1 MWQHAKPIPGRE
13 GQIRWAYYVAAGV
26 EGWMLTPLSAEAR
39 PGTRPKWSLSARLV
53 GVDKFKMAQRPLLFV
68 TQFGRGRSLWQIEA
82 FRIEG
87 DRLIA
92 TLGPREDY

>member
-1 MWQHAKPIPGRE
+1 MFPGARSITGVV

-26 EGWMLTPLSAEAR
+26 EGYTALAR
-39 PGTRPKWSLSARLV
+39 PAPRGIRPKWTLSARLV
-53 GVDKFKMAQRPLLFV
+53 GADKFKMAQRPLIFV
-68 TQFGRGRSLWQIEA
+68 APFDRGRWAWPIEE

-92 TLGPREDY
+92 TLGPREEY